1 MVLSALS
8 LTLCALPVQAEE
20 DSLTCL
26 ATNIYWEARNQS
38 FAGQIAVGLVT
49 INRVV
54 DPRFPDTICDVVY
67 EGPIKESWKTR
78 IQPDLPDNERVFY
91 PRRDRCQFS
100 WYCDGKSDKF
110 PHYDY
115 ESIHDA
121 WVVAELLLNPE
132 IKFVDITEGATHY
145 HADYVSP
152 EWSETLTKTTTIDN
166 HIFYRW

>member
-1 MVLSALS
+1 MENPY
-8 LTLCALPVQAEE
+8 TTRLPE
-20 DSLTCL
+20 
-26 ATNIYWEARNQS
+26 
-38 FAGQIAVGLVT
+38 
-49 INRVV
+49 
-54 DPRFPDTICDVVY
+54 
-67 EGPIKESWKTR
+67 
-78 IQPDLPDNERVFY
+78 NERVYY

-121 WVVAELLLNPE
+121 WLVAELLLNPE

-152 EWSETLTKTTTIDN
+152 DGQKHLQKQLLSITISSIVGNLTLALSLIYDTFHCRCSIEVYVLNLCST
-166 HIFYRW
+166 RRR